1 MILMK
6 KMNLKKMI
14 LITKILKKMI
24 ASPIQPRNKR
34 RKMKMTL
41 VNVMTILKLKL
52 QKTFCQL

>member
-1 MILMK
+1 MK